1 MLYTIV
7 RRMMAFLSKQ
17 CYVNNSMIDLEI
29 LTQRIGFN
37 VRITNFIDLLH
48 ACNNCPYHESLSDKL
63 P

>member
-29 LTQRIGFN
+29 LTQRIGIN

-48 ACNNCPYHESLSDKL
+48 A
-63 P
+63 

>member
-29 LTQRIGFN
+29 LTQRIG
-37 VRITNFIDLLH
+37 ITNFIDLLH